1 MVPGA
6 PDWLRGL
13 VDGLTAGLRDVVVPA
28 LGLASARGLVG
39 RAAGGDT
46 TFEID
51 RLAEDFLADY
61 LTEKGLPVAVYSE
74 DRGYVAFGAS
84 PAEYVLIADPIDGTR
99 PAAAG
104 FEAACVS
111 VAAARAAARPVM
123 ADVVYGVVTEIK
135 EGGVFSAIR
144 GGGVRMI
151 APGGSERP
159 LSISANTDLSRLFW
173 TIGFRGRPALELAT
187 ALGALID
194 VSSVDGAVFDIGSA
208 TYSMTRI
215 LTGQLDAYID
225 VGPRMIELAP
235 WVEARF
241 REVGKGS
248 VLNNSPHDVAA
259 STLILQEAGCI
270 VTDAAGRSLD
280 ERPLLGSDMSHQMS
294 VIASAGPVLH
304 QALLE
309 VVARGIGVLA
319 SSGPDSSQGGLG
331 GCPAQSAAREGR
343 HSPDGSQEEAS

>member
-1 MVPGA
+1 MTASSRGTPSAGRAFAAERSGRAADDA
-6 PDWLRGL
+6 PLWLREL
-13 VDGLTAGLRDVVVPA
+13 VDGLAAGLRQVVVPS

-46 TFEID
+46 TFAID
-51 RLAEDFLADY
+51 QLAEEFLAEY
-61 LTEKGLPVAVYSE
+61 LTEKSLPVAVYSE
-74 DRGYVAFGAS
+74 DRGHVAFGRP
-84 PAEYVLIADPIDGTR
+84 PAEYVLIVDPIDGTR

-111 VAAARAAARPVM
+111 VAAARAGERPVM

-135 EGGVFSAIR
+135 EGGVFSAVR
-144 GGGVRMI
+144 GGGVHI
-151 APGGSERP
+151 TSPGGSERP

-173 TIGFRGRPALELAT
+173 TIGFRGRPAVELAT
-187 ALGALID
+187 ALGGLID
-194 VSSVDGAVFDIGSA
+194 RSSVDGAVFDIGSA

-235 WVEARF
+235 WLEARF

-259 STLILQEAGCI
+259 SALILQEAGCV

-280 ERPLLGSDMSHQMS
+280 DRPLLGSDMSHQMS
-294 VIASAGPVLH
+294 VVASAGPDLH

-309 VVARGIGVLA
+309 EVARGIGLLVA
-319 SSGPDSSQGGLG
+319 G
-331 GCPAQSAAREGR
+331 ARNGT
-343 HSPDGSQEEAS
+343 S

>member
-1 MVPGA
+1 MTSPDPGA
-6 PDWLRGL
+6 LQAGRGHAAADRTSSSDAPAWLREL
-13 VDGLTAGLRDVVVPA
+13 VDGLTSGLREVVLPA
-28 LGLASARGLVG
+28 LGSASSRGLAG

-46 TFEID
+46 TFAID
-51 RLAEDFLADY
+51 EVAEDFLARY

-74 DRGYVAFGAS
+74 DRGYVRFGGS
-84 PAEYVLIADPIDGTR
+84 PAQYVLIVDPIDGTR

-111 VAAARAAARPVM
+111 VAAARAAERPVM
-123 ADVVYGVVTEIK
+123 ADVVYGVVMEIK
-135 EGGVFSAIR
+135 EGGVFSAVR
-144 GGGVRMI
+144 GAGARMI
-151 APGGSERP
+151 APGGSERLP
-159 LSISANTDLSRLFW
+159 SISANADLSRLFW
-173 TIGFRGRPALELAT
+173 TIGFRGRPAVELAT
-187 ALGALID
+187 ALGRLID
-194 VSSVDGAVFDIGSA
+194 RSSVDGAVFDIGSA

-259 STLILQEAGCI
+259 STLVLREAGCI

-280 ERPLLGSDMSHQMS
+280 DRPLLGSDMSHQMS
-294 VIASAGPVLH
+294 VIASAGPALH
-304 QALLE
+304 RALLE
-309 VVARGIGVLA
+309 EVAHGMDLLA
-319 SSGPDSSQGGLG
+319 AAGP
-331 GCPAQSAAREGR
+331 R
-343 HSPDGSQEEAS
+343 AS

>member
-1 MVPGA
+1 MTASSRGTPSAGRVPAAERSGRAADVA
-6 PDWLRGL
+6 PLWLREL
-13 VDGLTAGLRDVVVPA
+13 ADGLAVGLRQVVVPS

-46 TFEID
+46 TFAID
-51 RLAEDFLADY
+51 QLAEEFLAEY
-61 LTEKGLPVAVYSE
+61 LTEKSLPVAVYSE
-74 DRGYVAFGAS
+74 DRGHVAFGRP
-84 PAEYVLIADPIDGTR
+84 PAEYVLIVDPIDGTR

-111 VAAARAAARPVM
+111 VAAARAAERPVM
-123 ADVVYGVVTEIK
+123 ADVVYGVVVEIK
-135 EGGVFSAIR
+135 EGGVFSAVR
-144 GGGVRMI
+144 GGGVHI
-151 APGGSERP
+151 TSPGGSERP

-173 TIGFRGRPALELAT
+173 TIGFRGRPAVELAT
-187 ALGALID
+187 ALGELID
-194 VSSVDGAVFDIGSA
+194 RSSVDGAVFDIGSA

-235 WVEARF
+235 WLEARF

-259 STLILQEAGCI
+259 SALILQEAGCV

-280 ERPLLGSDMSHQMS
+280 DRPLLGSDMSHQMS
-294 VIASAGPVLH
+294 VVASTGPSLH

-309 VVARGIGVLA
+309 EVARGIGVLVA
-319 SSGPDSSQGGLG
+319 GGENG
-331 GCPAQSAAREGR
+331 A
-343 HSPDGSQEEAS
+343 